1 MTFKKAE
8 TTEEIQ
14 TLKCAMPGCFNVWTV
29 DLGRGMC
36 SVHQWEPRQ
45 EIRQNAKISDSDR
58 SAVLRKIREIG
69 QGGDKAWAYQ
79 LKARDE
85 AGETL
90 TPHQRKLY
98 KEALK

>member
-8 TTEEIQ
+8 IEEVQ
-14 TLKCAMPGCFNVWTV
+14 PLRCAMPGCFNVWTV

-45 EIRQNAKISDSDR
+45 EIRQKATKPNMAAIVSK
-58 SAVLRKIREIG
+58 LRQVG
-69 QGGDKAWAYQ
+69 QGDKSWAYS

-85 AGETL
+85 AGESL
-90 TPHQRKLY
+90 TPHQRRLY